1 MKDKKIKPEM
11 IRIML
16 EMKQEEFA
24 KKLGL
29 TVRTYQY
36 RITGRT
42 KWKGCE
48 LALMSDLGGVPIDQI
63 DF

>member
-1 MKDKKIKPEM
+1 MEKIKPEA
-11 IRIML
+11 IRVMVG
-16 EMKQEEFA
+16 MNQEEFA

-29 TVRTYQY
+29 TVRTYHY
-36 RITGRT
+36 RLTGRT

-48 LALMSDLGGVPIDQI
+48 LALMAKIGKIKIDQI